1 MKWPCKRIQAPG
13 DTGSHKQSALT
24 HFHQAQGLIQR
35 PAGILKQVSQTLT
48 PVPSSRP
55 SGDPPQKGIPLGCI
69 RSGKA
74 SLLRGGAPSLQ
85 VPENPA
91 ESTQRGEV
99 CNRQQDPV
107 RSVKALKSTDLGY
120 HPAAHFLGDVNR
132 PSDLSPLICEMGT
145 KVSPISEGVLKIK
158 RSLG

>member
-1 MKWPCKRIQAPG
+1 MGASGQARLAF
-13 DTGSHKQSALT
+13 SEV
-24 HFHQAQGLIQR
+24 GLHLCRYLRTLQR
-35 PAGILKQVSQTLT
+35 AP
-48 PVPSSRP
+48 
-55 SGDPPQKGIPLGCI
+55 
-69 RSGKA
+69 
-74 SLLRGGAPSLQ
+74 RG
-85 VPENPA
+85 
-91 ESTQRGEV
+91 GEV